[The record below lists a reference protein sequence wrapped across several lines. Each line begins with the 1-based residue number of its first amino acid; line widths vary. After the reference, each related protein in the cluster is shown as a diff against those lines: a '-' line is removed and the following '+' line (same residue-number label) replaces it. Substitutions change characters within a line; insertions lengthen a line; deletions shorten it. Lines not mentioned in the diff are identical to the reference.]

1 MQIFF
6 KSRESARKADFGSKV
21 VDNGHNA
28 TKRWGASCRGE
39 TVSKR
44 NNGLDMCKGLP
55 LS

>member
-28 TKRWGASCRGE
+28 TKRWGRLVEA
-39 TVSKR
+39 K
-44 NNGLDMCKGLP
+44 P
-55 LS
+55 